1 MARSLIGRRGRL
13 AARMIAGTPSLL
25 VRGMCGAGHAA
36 FGGPPARDFAI
47 LLEALRMPNE
57 DTISKAPMT
66 ISQMAT
72 TNVRISIDS
81 RGDPSITMPANRLTK
96 PRTICQPRPGR

>member
-1 MARSLIGRRGRL
+1 MARSLIAQRGRL

-25 VRGMCGAGHAA
+25 VRRMCRAGHAA
-36 FGGPPARDFAI
+36 LGGPPARDFSS
-47 LLEALRMPNE
+47 LLEALRIPIDE
-57 DTISKAPMT
+57 TISKAPMT

-81 RGDPSITMPANRLTK
+81 RGDPSITMPASRLTK
-96 PRTICQPRPGR
+96 PSTICHPRPGR